1 MDFTENI
8 IDTRDLQDRI
18 DEIESD
24 IESLEEEISELSEE
38 IDELD
43 EDDPGDK
50 NEIDLK
56 LDDIEDR
63 RGQIEDLQEE
73 LSMLLE
79 VMSEVPE
86 FSNGETLIHEDYWVE
101 YVQEMCE
108 DCGYI
113 SKDFPYWPE
122 IDWEATAKNVAMD
135 YSTIELDGNTYYFR
149 GC

>member
-18 DEIESD
+18 DELNDD
-24 IESLEEEISELSEE
+24 IDTLENEISDLSEE

-43 EDDPGDK
+43 EDDPDDK

-56 LDDIEDR
+56 LYDIEDK

-73 LSMLLE
+73 LSMLLD
-79 VMSEVPE
+79 VKSEVPE
-86 FSNGETLIHEDYWVE
+86 FRHGETLIHEDYFVE
-101 YVQEMCE
+101 YVQDLCE

-113 SKDFPYWPE
+113 SKDFPYWIE
-122 IDWEATAKNVAMD
+122 IDWDATAKNVAAD

-149 GC
+149 S

>member
-1 MDFTENI
+1 MDFTESI
-8 IDTRDLQDRI
+8 IDTRDIQDRI

-24 IESLEEEISELSEE
+24 IESLEDEITELSEE

-43 EDDPGDK
+43 EENADDK

-56 LDDIEDR
+56 LDDIEDK

-73 LSMLLE
+73 LSMLLD
-79 VMSEVPE
+79 VRSEVPE
-86 FSNGETLIHEDYWVE
+86 FSYGETLIYEDYWIE
-101 YVQEMCE
+101 YVQELCE

-113 SKDFPYWPE
+113 SKDFPYWIE

-135 YSTIELDGNTYYFR
+135 YSTIELYGNTYYFR
-149 GC
+149 NC

>member
-8 IDTRDLQDRI
+8 IDTRDIQDRI
-18 DEIESD
+18 DELNDD
-24 IESLEEEISELSEE
+24 IDTLENEISDLSEE

-43 EDDPGDK
+43 EDDPDDK

-56 LDDIEDR
+56 LYDIEDK

-73 LSMLLE
+73 LSMLLD
-79 VMSEVPE
+79 VKSEVPE
-86 FSNGETLIHEDYWVE
+86 FSYGETLIHESYWVE
-101 YVQEMCE
+101 YVQDLCE

-113 SKDFPYWPE
+113 SRDFPHWIA
-122 IDWEATAKNVAMD
+122 IDWDATADNVAMD

-149 GC
+149 S

>member
-1 MDFTENI
+1 MDYSQNV
-8 IDTRDLQDRI
+8 IDTRDIQDRI

-43 EDDPGDK
+43 EDDSGNK

-56 LDDIEDR
+56 LDDIEDK

-73 LSMLLE
+73 LSMLLD
-79 VMSEVPE
+79 VKQEVPE
-86 FSNGETLIHEDYWVE
+86 FSYGETLIHENYWVE
-101 YVQEMCE
+101 YVQELCE

-113 SKDFPYWPE
+113 SKDFPYWIE

-149 GC
+149 SC